1 MYSQSNVEEME
12 EHEMLQYGYLQGHT
26 ERASLLREGMALCG
40 FFDVV
45 VHVQGA
51 GMNEDTIL
59 NSESE

>member
-12 EHEMLQYGYLQGHT
+12 EHEMLQYGYLQEHT
-26 ERASLLREGMALCG
+26 ERAGLLREGMALCG
-40 FFDVV
+40 FLDVE